1 MDLVLFTGLF
11 FLAVLLICVVYL
23 ATLVV
28 PAVRTLGVE
37 KKAEQPVEY
46 AYGNQFGPLLG
57 WRMKAIDWNPETNAR
72 DGVYPSRR
80 FRDASGNSI

>member
-1 MDLVLFTGLF
+1 M
-11 FLAVLLICVVYL
+11 AVLLICVIYL

-37 KKAEQPVEY
+37 KKAEQPIEY

-57 WRMKAIDWNPETNAR
+57 WRMRQIDWNPEASKNPA

-80 FRDASGNSI
+80 LRDASGNFM